1 MSSTRRSRRLQRHAK
16 QRGKTTHL
24 NIVSLID
31 VFAVLVFFLL
41 VSSSI
46 SAARL
51 NIISLNLPS
60 PDQTA
65 EPPPPDKLPLQLT
78 ITMRS
83 DSMLVTDSRGVLGRF
98 TNSGSGYDIAGLS
111 ELLVKVKQNAPD
123 EKSVTLLFEPEIPY
137 DNVIQVMDATRLA
150 PMHAVQ
156 AGMKRE
162 LFPQISIGDAAKL
175 AGSAP

>member
-1 MSSTRRSRRLQRHAK
+1 M
-16 QRGKTTHL
+16 RGKITHL

-60 PDQTA
+60 PDQA
-65 EPPPPDKLPLQLT
+65 APPPEQDKVPLQLT
-78 ITMRS
+78 IEMRS
-83 DSMLVTDSRGVLGRF
+83 NGLTVF
-98 TNSGSGYDIAGLS
+98 ASGKPLRHFASTSGDYDIDALS
-111 ELLVKVKQNAPD
+111 ELLVQVKRTAPE

-137 DNVIQVMDATRLA
+137 DNVIQVMDATRIAPLA
-150 PMHAVQ
+150 L
-156 AGMKRE
+156 AGDMKRE
-162 LFPQISIGDAAKL
+162 LFPQISIGDAAAL
-175 AGSAP
+175 AGAAP

>member
-1 MSSTRRSRRLQRHAK
+1 MSSSRRSRRLQRHARM
-16 QRGKTTHL
+16 RGKTTHL

-65 EPPPPDKLPLQLT
+65 PPPEQDKVPLQLT

-83 DSMLVTDSRGVLGRF
+83 SGITVSDSRGVLKRIAN
-98 TNSGSGYDIAGLS
+98 TTSGYDIDALS
-111 ELLVKVKQNAPD
+111 ELLVQVKRTAPE

-150 PMHAVQ
+150 PLAL
-156 AGMKRE
+156 AGDMQRE
-162 LFPQISIGDAAKL
+162 LFPQISIGDAAVL
-175 AGSAP
+175 AGAAP

>member
-1 MSSTRRSRRLQRHAK
+1 M
-16 QRGKTTHL
+16 RGKTTHL

-65 EPPPPDKLPLQLT
+65 PPPEPEKVPLQLT
-78 ITMRS
+78 ITMRGTGITVS
-83 DSMLVTDSRGVLGRF
+83 DSRGVLKRF
-98 TNSGSGYDIAGLS
+98 ANTESGYDIGGLS
-111 ELLVKVKQNAPD
+111 ELLIEVKRNAPD

-137 DNVIQVMDATRLA
+137 DNVIQVMDATRIAPLSLA
-150 PMHAVQ
+150 G
-156 AGMKRE
+156 GMKRE
-162 LFPQISIGDAAKL
+162 LFPQISIGDAAAL
-175 AGSAP
+175 AGAAP